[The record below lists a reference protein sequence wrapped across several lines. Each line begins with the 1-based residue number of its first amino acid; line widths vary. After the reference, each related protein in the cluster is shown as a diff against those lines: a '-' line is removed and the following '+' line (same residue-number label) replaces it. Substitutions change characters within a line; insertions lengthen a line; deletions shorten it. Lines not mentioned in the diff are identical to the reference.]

1 MERLNFTQYPNTAIS
16 AQNFDSYM
24 IGKSRVDTL
33 NALEGEYTG
42 YHCVKCKNKGF
53 VAILREDGSFFTR
66 ECSCM
71 PARRSLRQMESSGLS
86 KTIKSQTF
94 QSFQATQPW
103 QVSLKEKVEEYAKA
117 PTGWLMLGGQPGSGK
132 THLCT
137 AVCRE
142 LLLRGE
148 AVFYMPWR
156 EYIGKLKAI
165 NGDANERFA
174 LLDKCKKS
182 PWLYIDDLF
191 KTGKNPDQQTIPTST
206 DINIAFE
213 IINHRYCQQLPTIIS
228 TEKSSEELTE
238 IDEALASRIIECCQ
252 NNLYCITPDTKKN
265 YRMRNVTC
273 F

>member
-1 MERLNFTQYPNTAIS
+1 M
-16 AQNFDSYM
+16 
-24 IGKSRVDTL
+24 DTI
-33 NALEGEYTG
+33 NALEGEYQG
-42 YHCVKCKNKGF
+42 YDCVKCKNKGF
-53 VAILREDGSFFTR
+53 IAVLRADGSFFTR

-71 PARRSLRQMESSGLS
+71 PMRKCLQQMEASGLS
-86 KTIKSQTF
+86 KTIRKQTF
-94 QSFQATQPW
+94 ENFHATEPW
-103 QVSLKEKVEEYAKA
+103 QISLKGLVSQYAKA
-117 PTGWLMLGGQPGSGK
+117 PEGWLMIGGQPGSGK

-148 AVFYMPWR
+148 TVFYMPWR
-156 EYIGKLKAI
+156 EYIGKLKAV
-165 NGDANERFA
+165 NGDVNERFD

-191 KTGKNPDQQTIPTST
+191 KTGKNQDNLSSPTST
-206 DINIAFE
+206 DINLAFE

-228 TEKSSEELTE
+228 TEKSSEELTD
-238 IDEALASRIIECCQ
+238 IDEALASRIIECCGKHV
-252 NNLYCITPDTKKN
+252 YCITPGSEKN